1 MMKKLALMV
10 ILLMGFNTLVPISN
24 VFAADD
30 TDEDMAALESLM
42 NSDDSDNVDTNE
54 ADANEADANEA
65 DANEADANEAD
76 TNTDEQADSNEDDN
90 NENEKVWLELS
101 GEVADTAVTLSLTP
115 IDGYTTYKI
124 YYNKDGDSNVNE
136 KLVEYDW
143 QEPTEVDITGLEP
156 NTEYTFIA
164 KAFDNDGNPV
174 ESTASEPVNVK
185 TAEPKHAA
193 PADNVIYNP
202 TIKAYEDKI
211 VITYK
216 PGLDVK
222 TVQISMSDDGQT
234 FKPVARVDAKT
245 TSYTIPV
252 EKSGTKY
259 VKLVPIAD
267 DGTTWVCK
275 IWSTEVSV
283 LKAVVKKPTKT
294 AEKNVGKAKT
304 GPETYFL
311 IILAVLA
318 YVVYARRKIKA

>member
-54 ADANEADANEA
+54 ADT
-65 DANEADANEAD
+65 NEAD

-185 TAEPKHAA
+185 TAESKHAA

-202 TIKAYEDKI
+202 TIKTYEDKI

-222 TVQISMSDDGQT
+222 TIQISMSDDGQT
-234 FKPVARVDAKT
+234 FKPVARVDAQT

-252 EKSGTKY
+252 EKPGTKY
-259 VKLVPIAD
+259 IKLVPIAE
-267 DGTTWVCK
+267 DGTTWICK
-275 IWSTEVSV
+275 IWATEVNV
-283 LKAVVKKPTKT
+283 LKAGPEEPKKT
-294 AEKNVGKAKT
+294 AEKKVGEPKT

-311 IILAVLA
+311 VILAILA
-318 YVVYARRKIKA
+318 YVVYARRKMKA